1 MISAASQ
8 ALGVAGEDS
17 EKKVALPQ
25 HDAPEVNLSFSAS
38 GVTDATKTSEEAAKA
53 AKPSEPVIMTRAQ
66 KKAAADADVTM
77 KE

>member
-53 AKPSEPVIMTRAQ
+53 AEPVIMTRAQ
-66 KKAAADADVTM
+66 KKAAADADVKMT
-77 KE
+77 E